1 MGAALAGRGA
11 VLHMTPFSQREIT
24 GMPPRPF
31 VPDLDALLAE
41 SRISLPL
48 SASDMYSRIWKGS
61 MPGIVSGRY
70 TDRDVFYSSYVSTY
84 LERDVRELT
93 GDMDI
98 LRFNRFL
105 VSAAARTAQLVNYS
119 ALAEDADINVQKAKS
134 WLDVLEAS
142 GVVFMLHPYSNNTLK
157 RTIKTPKL
165 YFYDTGLVCYL
176 TRWSSPDV
184 AMEGAMSGALLEN
197 FVVSEIAKSYAD
209 SGLVPAMYFYRDRD
223 AKEIDVILERDG
235 MLHPLEIKKTAA
247 PDKRI
252 TRTFSLVG
260 GAFRRGTGGV
270 ICLAPKFSALNA
282 LDLVVPAW
290 MI

>member
-1 MGAALAGRGA
+1 M
-11 VLHMTPFSQREIT
+11 
-24 GMPPRPF
+24 
-31 VPDLDALLAE
+31 
-41 SRISLPL
+41 
-48 SASDMYSRIWKGS
+48 
-61 MPGIVSGRY
+61 
-70 TDRDVFYSSYVSTY
+70 
-84 LERDVRELT
+84 
-93 GDMDI
+93 
-98 LRFNRFL
+98 
-105 VSAAARTAQLVNYS
+105 NYS

-252 TRTFSLVG
+252 TRTFVAER
-260 GAFRRGTGGV
+260 GALYALRRNFR
-270 ICLAPKFSALNA
+270 L
-282 LDLVVPAW
+282 
-290 MI
+290 